1 MTTHSSI
8 SHSPW
13 SCLLWPVSLWAPVA
27 PCHPGLCLQPSPLWE
42 SWGQQLC
49 LDWCVIFSCCMRE
62 EWPVPGYRWDGLYR
76 FSSQSVTM
84 VTVYVEGG
92 LSVCVCVCVTNSS
105 SVVCVG
111 RWWVR
116 VSICPFWLQWRGI
129 SYVDTK
135 QTLRYIYGCSHSE
148 SCKHRS
154 WSQGATSPNNT
165 NLIKQLLEMK
175 KFIMFLAQ
183 VYFGLHRRESSLILR
198 GGVIRAGYDYA
209 LYTTS
214 MSLIMFVVVSAF
226 VGTGGSLTP
235 RRVFTTLSL
244 VVAIRR
250 TMFILTRSMFM
261 LYEGRVAGTRIQVG
275 WAVQV
280 LWSVLPWLPCM

>member
-1 MTTHSSI
+1 
-8 SHSPW
+8 
-13 SCLLWPVSLWAPVA
+13 
-27 PCHPGLCLQPSPLWE
+27 
-42 SWGQQLC
+42 
-49 LDWCVIFSCCMRE
+49 
-62 EWPVPGYRWDGLYR
+62 
-76 FSSQSVTM
+76 
-84 VTVYVEGG
+84 
-92 LSVCVCVCVTNSS
+92 
-105 SVVCVG
+105 
-111 RWWVR
+111 
-116 VSICPFWLQWRGI
+116 
-129 SYVDTK
+129 
-135 QTLRYIYGCSHSE
+135 
-148 SCKHRS
+148 
-154 WSQGATSPNNT
+154 
-165 NLIKQLLEMK
+165 MK

-275 WAVQV
+275 
-280 LWSVLPWLPCM
+280 